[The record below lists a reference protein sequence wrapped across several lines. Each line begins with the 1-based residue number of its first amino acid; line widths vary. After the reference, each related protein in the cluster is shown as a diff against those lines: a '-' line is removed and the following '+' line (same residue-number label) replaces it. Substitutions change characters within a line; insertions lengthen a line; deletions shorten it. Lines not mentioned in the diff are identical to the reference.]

1 MRDGHRDQWRES
13 FEVRSYERGKKDHL
27 HDNES
32 PSCMGGRKEKGD
44 RGLRGDLCVY
54 APRLV
59 SFCLHFGTLLATGV
73 ELLVLFYAL
82 ELESSSLL
90 CLWNNLGFLA
100 SLPRKHLIQFGSLT
114 FVGCGTMAYS
124 VTETL

>member
-1 MRDGHRDQWRES
+1 MRE
-13 FEVRSYERGKKDHL
+13 ERKII
-27 HDNES
+27 
-32 PSCMGGRKEKGD
+32 CMTTKALVAWEGGRKEKGD
-44 RGLRGDLCVY
+44 RGLRGDLCV
-54 APRLV
+54 RTKVGFIL
-59 SFCLHFGTLLATGV
+59 SSLRNTSRHRSRATRA
-73 ELLVLFYAL
+73 FYTL